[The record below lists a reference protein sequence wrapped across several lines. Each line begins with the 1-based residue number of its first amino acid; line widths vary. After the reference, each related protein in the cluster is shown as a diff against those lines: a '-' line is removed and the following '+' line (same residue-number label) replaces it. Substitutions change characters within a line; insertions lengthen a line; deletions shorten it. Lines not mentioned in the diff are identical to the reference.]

1 MVKQLLLA
9 PVKQLFR
16 RKKVLLMFLCD
27 ADKREGKDL
36 QKAERGEWI
45 RTKGTHLS
53 CFPGWFI
60 LRICFCWSTN
70 GNLCLKIEE
79 EKALKQLRRSMVPHA
94 RPLPK
99 FDRPF
104 RPQRWVKTFKL
115 CHPQCMLNLMN
126 CCFFHRSTKQVTR
139 PKSPQLLVDER
150 GARRHA
156 FIRWSPIIPS
166 GSVRSCSCV
175 TVRLYDCTSLLVV
188 LFFPCRRC
196 PGLLRFFLCGE
207 L

>member
-1 MVKQLLLA
+1 
-9 PVKQLFR
+9 
-16 RKKVLLMFLCD
+16 MFLCD

-115 CHPQCMLNLMN
+115 CHPQCMFNLMN
-126 CCFFHRSTKQVTR
+126 WTVASFIGRRSRR
-139 PKSPQLLVDER
+139 P
-150 GARRHA
+150 
-156 FIRWSPIIPS
+156 
-166 GSVRSCSCV
+166 VRSPRSF
-175 TVRLYDCTSLLVV
+175 RWTSEARGGM
-188 LFFPCRRC
+188 PSSDDH
-196 PGLLRFFLCGE
+196 PI
-207 L
+207 